1 MNDLGGITSA
11 ILRNKTDILS
21 ELLLMA
27 VSMIII
33 PS

>member
-1 MNDLGGITSA
+1 MNDLGEITSA
-11 ILRNKTDILS
+11 IPGNKADILS
-21 ELLLMA
+21 ELLLTA